1 MYAVNLEIRELK
13 DRYHRKMRQNN
24 VPRRLWDYGLR
35 HAAKLGLLIP
45 RQKLEFRTP
54 LEQVSGR
61 TPDISEYL
69 DFDFYDLV
77 WYFPEKHPSI
87 SEENCSPRSLDRG
100 CPSNWK

>member
-1 MYAVNLEIRELK
+1 
-13 DRYHRKMRQNN
+13 MRQNN
-24 VPRRLWDYGLR
+24 VPRQLRDYGIR
-35 HAAKLGLLIP
+35 HAAKLGQLIP
-45 RQKLEFRTP
+45 RQKLDYRTP

-87 SEENCSPRSLDRG
+87 SKENRSLARWIG
-100 CPSNWK
+100 VAHRVGSGMCY